1 MTIIFGSE
9 AAKQQ
14 LEIGRRLSK
23 LQEQQELIDRFFEL
37 AYDLEQPGQEIAEM
51 VKDAIERY
59 DGAGVFIFL
68 MEMAK
73 RAIEDNAMPKEYFQL
88 VEFRNRIMLA
98 INGVKQDEP
107 HLFQQALSRIS
118 QE

>member
-14 LEIGRRLSK
+14 LAIGRRMCK
-23 LQEQQELIDRFFEL
+23 LEEQQLLITRFFEI

-59 DGAGVFIFL
+59 DGAGVFFFL

-73 RAIEDNAMPKEYFQL
+73 RAIEDNAMPKEYYEL
-88 VEFRNRIMLA
+88 IHFRNRIMLA

-107 HLFQQALSRIS
+107 HLFQEQ
-118 QE
+118 